1 MTEPAGR
8 PLDGAAIEIIRSYL
22 TSAAEQMRRALV
34 RSAFNP
40 VIYEVLDFGIS
51 IYDASL
57 ELIAEAPGITSF
69 LGANDFGIRKGVA
82 YVGTDRLHPGDVVL
96 MNYPYWSGAHAYD
109 ALLFAPAFHD
119 DRLAAYVAVRAHW
132 LDLGAKAPGYVLDS
146 TDMHQEGL
154 IFPGTKVVKGGVI
167 DEEIIEL
174 IRFNS
179 RLPDTVIGDFYAQL
193 AAIRTGERRLHEIWQ
208 KFGFETV
215 QEAQRLIL
223 DHGEQLTRAA
233 LARLPDGTWTASD
246 WLDDDGISDELIG
259 MRVTITIAGD
269 AMDVSF
275 DGSPAAVPGPVNIPF
290 GATESLGKAVLKGMT
305 TPDEPANA
313 GHYRPLTVRAQEGTL
328 FHATYPAA
336 TFTLW
341 SQIVAF
347 ELLHKAL
354 AQGVGMIP
362 ASSGGDEPGFMVVGF
377 DPRTG
382 RDFVISNN
390 EGIGWGA
397 GRDHDGA
404 NAQQH
409 LSQSVVRNTP
419 VEVLE
424 QRAPLLHH
432 RVELVTDSGG
442 AGRYRGGVGIR
453 REVELLAPCEVLS
466 MKKKSKTSPWALAGG
481 HEPEPSFMRLWP
493 GTDRERRVGMHRAA
507 MQPGDRFVNVS
518 AGGGGWGDP
527 LTRAPDLV
535 LADVRE
541 GYISPGQA
549 RDIYGV
555 EVGSDGSWTP
565 TPARM
570 SAQEGNRS

>member
-1 MTEPAGR
+1 MTAAQDQAM
-8 PLDGAAIEIIRSYL
+8 DGAAIEIIRSYL
-22 TSAAEQMRRALV
+22 TSATEQMRRALV

-51 IYDASL
+51 MYDANMQ
-57 ELIAEAPGITSF
+57 LIAEAPGITSF
-69 LGANDFGIRKGVA
+69 LGANDFGIRKGVE
-82 YVGTDRLHPGDVVL
+82 YIRPDRLQPGDVVL

-109 ALLFAPAFHD
+109 ALLFAPVFHED
-119 DRLAAYVAVRAHW
+119 TLAAYVAVRAHW

-146 TDMHQEGL
+146 TEMHQEGL
-154 IFPGTKVVKGGVI
+154 IFPGTKIVKSGVV
-167 DEEIIEL
+167 DAEIVEL
-174 IRFNS
+174 VRFNS

-208 KFGFETV
+208 KFGFDAV
-215 QEAQRLIL
+215 QEAQRLFL
-223 DHGEQLTRAA
+223 DHGERLTRAA
-233 LARLPDGTWTASD
+233 LAGLPDGTWAASD
-246 WLDDDGISDELIG
+246 WLDDDGVSDTLIP
-259 MRVTITIAGD
+259 MQVTITIEGDQMFVDFAG
-269 AMDVSF
+269 SS
-275 DGSPAAVPGPVNIPF
+275 GAVPGPVNIPF

-305 TPDEPANA
+305 TPNEPANA
-313 GHYRPLTVRAQEGTL
+313 GHYRPLTVRAEEGTL
-328 FHATYPAA
+328 FHAIYPAA

-354 AQGVGMIP
+354 SQGVATIP

-377 DPRTG
+377 DPRTS

-390 EGIGWGA
+390 EGVGWGA

-419 VEVLE
+419 IEVLE

-432 RVELVTDSGG
+432 RVELIPDSGG
-442 AGRYRGGVGIR
+442 AGRYRGGVGIC

-466 MKKKSKTSPWALAGG
+466 MKKKSKTRPWALLGG
-481 HEPEPSFMRLWP
+481 HETEPSYMLMWP
-493 GTDRERRVGMHRAA
+493 GTDRARRVGMHRAG
-507 MQPGDRFVNVS
+507 MQPGDRFLNFT

-527 LTRAPDLV
+527 LARPAEEV

-541 GYISPGQA
+541 GYVTQGQA
-549 RDIYGV
+549 RATYGI
-555 EVGSDGSWTP
+555 EIMQDGSWQP
-565 TPARM
+565 TPARHQ
-570 SAQEGNRS
+570 S